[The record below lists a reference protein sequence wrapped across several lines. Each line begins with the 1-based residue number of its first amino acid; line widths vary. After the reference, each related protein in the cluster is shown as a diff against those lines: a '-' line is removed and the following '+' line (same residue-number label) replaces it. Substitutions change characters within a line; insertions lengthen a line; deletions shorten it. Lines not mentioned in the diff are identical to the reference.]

1 MSKLWKGFACGLA
14 LVAVGILATACPKK
28 PKPKGGGDA
37 VTQTQTTS
45 TVPDVNF
52 PPNTTSNDTT
62 VAPPKDFVNDTPVV
76 RTEDLPLDIEEANR
90 VAQQRGY
97 IQDAF
102 FGYDEATLSTE
113 AQNALSAS
121 ATWLKSN
128 PKYNLLVEGHCD
140 ERGTEQYNL
149 ALGDRR
155 ANQVKDYLSALGVDA
170 SRMRTVSY
178 GEERP
183 FDPGHD
189 ESSWSKNRRA
199 HLVLVGNR

>member
-1 MSKLWKGFACGLA
+1 MWKGFACGLA
-14 LVAVGILATACPKK
+14 LVAVGILTTACPKK
-28 PKPKGGGDA
+28 PKPQGGGDL
-37 VTQTQTTS
+37 TTR
-45 TVPDVNF
+45 TETTATAPDVTF
-52 PPNTTSNDTT
+52 PPNTTTNDTT
-62 VAPPKDFVNDTPVV
+62 VAPPKDFVNDNPKVT
-76 RTEDLPLDIEEANR
+76 TEELPLDIEEANR

-102 FGYDEATLSTE
+102 FGYDEAALSTE
-113 AQNALSAS
+113 AQSALTAS
-121 ATWLKSN
+121 ATWLKNN

-155 ANQVKDYLSALGVDA
+155 ANTVKDYLSALGVDA